1 MIVTTKTGANDCV
14 TIGGTLSG
22 MIAVADQ
29 IKEDAK
35 QAIEQLQQKGVDVF
49 MVTGDNQRAAQAI
62 GKQVGIDSDHIF
74 AEVLPEE
81 KANYV
86 EKLQKAGKKVGMV
99 GDGINDAP
107 ALALADVGI
116 AMGSG
121 TDIAMETADVTLMN
135 SHLTSINQMIS
146 LSAVTL
152 KKIKQNLFWAFIYNT
167 IGIPFAAFGFLNPII
182 AGGTMAFSSISVL
195 LNSLSLNRKT
205 IK

>member
-1 MIVTTKTGANDCV
+1 M
-14 TIGGTLSG
+14 
-22 MIAVADQ
+22 Q
-29 IKEDAK
+29 
-35 QAIEQLQQKGVDVF
+35 
-49 MVTGDNQRAAQAI
+49 
-62 GKQVGIDSDHIF
+62 
-74 AEVLPEE
+74 VLPEE

-146 LSAVTL
+146 LSAATL
-152 KKIKQNLFWAFIYNT
+152 KKSNKICFGHSFI
-167 IGIPFAAFGFLNPII
+167 IRSGFL
-182 AGGTMAFSSISVL
+182 L
-195 LNSLSLNRKT
+195 LPLVFKPNHCWWRNGL
-205 IK
+205 